1 MAWYDAR
8 EEDTMS
14 IELTAEQL
22 RAVRDGEPVRL
33 HVPEVGEDL
42 ILLQASA
49 YEKVRELFEEER
61 VRTGIAKVALRN
73 AARRMDAES

>member
-8 EEDTMS
+8 EDDTMS

-22 RAVRDGEPVRL
+22 RAIRDGEPVRL
-33 HVPEVGEDL
+33 PAPDVGEDL

-61 VRTGIAKVALRN
+61 VRKGIAKVALGN
-73 AARRMDAES
+73 TARRMDEES